1 MFCCVDILI
10 LYIEEEEKIDL
21 LILLALLNL
30 DLSFSLYQL
39 NRISLYN
46 SSVTL

>member
-39 NRISLYN
+39 NRISPYN

>member
-30 DLSFSLYQL
+30 DLSYSLYQL

>member
-1 MFCCVDILI
+1 MFCCVDK
-10 LYIEEEEKIDL
+10 LYIEEEKIDL
-21 LILLALLNL
+21 LTFFSNCALLNL
-30 DLSFSLYQL
+30 DLSFSLYQF